1 MFAELVPALRS
12 YRRGKGYTAAAVL
25 TLAVGLSANAVIF
38 SAVLAVLL
46 RPLPFR
52 APERLVWVGHAH
64 REKGVVPAFSSQ
76 DFDDLA
82 RSVAGPGPGRA
93 FASLA
98 DYAWF
103 PGNSGMTLSG
113 AGEPLRVP
121 VASVSGAFF
130 STLGMRAA
138 LGRPLLPSDD
148 RPGGNHVVVLSHRL
162 WHSRFGAD
170 RAVVGRKVTL
180 DGAPFTIAGVMPPEL
195 AFPGR
200 EVGIW
205 APLSLVG
212 DDKVPHLR
220 EVRWLSVVG
229 RLSPGVTLRAAT
241 TQATTVLSR
250 LERQFA
256 RSNEGWGTAALRP
269 LAEVVTGD
277 VRPLLSVV
285 FLAVGLVLLIIC
297 VNLANLS
304 LARTIARRGEMAI
317 RAALGAT
324 PARLAGQ
331 LLIESVGLA
340 LAGSALGLLMA
351 ELGIGGLASVAADY
365 LPRADEIRLDSAV
378 ALFTVALAVACGFA
392 FGEMSA
398 RQATGRDLRQALQQG
413 GGAGREDHGYGGKM
427 LVMVQTALATLL
439 LVGAGL
445 LLRTFWQLQHVDPG
459 FQAAHVLSLSISI
472 PDAQTS
478 KPDRGARYRGEILR
492 RLRGLPGVL
501 AVGASHS
508 QPLAGQGEAYA
519 FVPVGAADP
528 RPVTPEEGLLV
539 VSSGY
544 FHALGIPIL
553 RGRDFATRDE
563 DGSAPP
569 ALIVS
574 RSLARQL
581 WPGEEAVGKR
591 LRDGEVELTVVGVV
605 ADVHGKGLAKPAGP
619 AVYAPLRLFPFATV
633 KLLVRTAG
641 DPLSVLATTRQAIW
655 QVNPEQ
661 PISEVAP
668 LSQLVA
674 DDIGRPRLL
683 SSLVAGFGALAALLA
698 ALGIY
703 GVTAQGVRR
712 RTQEIGVRMAL
723 GADRA
728 RVLGLVVRQ
737 GMALALGGLACGLV
751 AALGLARLLSGLLFG
766 VGAADPL
773 TYAGVALLVATAA
786 LAASY
791 LPAREAAAVDPLV
804 AIKTT

>member
-1 MFAELVPALRS
+1 MTTDLLQALRS
-12 YRRGKGYTAAAVL
+12 FRRSKGYMAAALL
-25 TLAVGLSANAVIF
+25 TLAVGLGANAVIF

-64 REKGVVPAFSSQ
+64 RERGIVAAFSSQ

-82 RSVAGPGPGRA
+82 RSTAGPGRA
-93 FASLA
+93 FANLA

-103 PGNSGMTLSG
+103 PGNSGMSLTG

-130 STLGMRAA
+130 STLGMQAA

-148 RPGGNHVVVLSHRL
+148 RPGANHVVVLSHRL
-162 WHSRFGAD
+162 WRSRFGAD
-170 RAVVGRKVTL
+170 RMVVGRKVTL

-195 AFPGR
+195 AFPAR

-212 DDKVPHLR
+212 DDKVPHSR
-220 EVRWLSVVG
+220 EVRWLNVVG

-241 TQATTVLSR
+241 TQATAVLSR
-250 LERQFA
+250 LERQYA
-256 RSNEGWGTAALRP
+256 ASNEGWGTAALRP
-269 LAEVVTGD
+269 LAEKVTGD
-277 VRPLLSVV
+277 VRPLLAVLFS
-285 FLAVGLVLLIIC
+285 AVGLVLLVIC

-304 LARTIARRGEMAI
+304 LARTLGRRRELAI
-317 RAALGAT
+317 RASLGAT

-331 LLIESVGLA
+331 LLIESAGLA
-340 LAGSALGLLMA
+340 LAGGALGLLMA
-351 ELGIGGLASVAADY
+351 ELGIGALAGVAAGY
-365 LPRADEIRLDSAV
+365 LPRADEIRLDATV
-378 ALFTVALAVACGFA
+378 ALFTLALAVTCGFL

-398 RQATGRDLRQALQQG
+398 RQATGPDLRQALQQG
-413 GGAGREDHGYGGKM
+413 GGAGQGGPGHGARL
-427 LVMVQTALATLL
+427 LVVVQTALATLL

-445 LLRTFWQLQHVDPG
+445 LVRSFWRLQNVDPG
-459 FQAAHVLSLSISI
+459 FQAAHVLSLGISI
-472 PDAQTS
+472 PDAQANG
-478 KPDRGARYRGEILR
+478 PDGGARYRREILD

-501 AVGASHS
+501 AVGASHT
-508 QPLAGQGEAYA
+508 QPLAGQGEEYA
-519 FVPVGAADP
+519 FAPVGAADP
-528 RPVTPEEGLLV
+528 RPVTPKQGLLI
-539 VSSGY
+539 VSTGY
-544 FHALGIPIL
+544 FHALGIPLL
-553 RGRDFATRDE
+553 RGRDFDARD
-563 DGSAPP
+563 DAGSAPA

-574 RSLARQL
+574 QSLAQQL
-581 WPGEEAVGKR
+581 WPGQAAVGKR
-591 LRDGEVELTVVGVV
+591 LRDGNVDLTVVGVV
-605 ADVHGKGLAKPAGP
+605 ADVHGQGLANPTGP
-619 AVYAPLRLFPFATV
+619 AIYGPLRLFPRATV
-633 KLLVRTAG
+633 KLFVRAAG
-641 DPLSVLATTRQAIW
+641 NPLAVARAARRAIW
-655 QVNPEQ
+655 QVNADQ

-668 LSQLVA
+668 LSRLVA

-683 SSLVAGFGALAALLA
+683 SSLVAGFGALAALLV

-737 GMALALGGLACGLV
+737 GMALALCGIACGLV
-751 AALGLARLLSGLLFG
+751 AALGLARLLAGLLYG
-766 VGAADPL
+766 VGAADPP
-773 TYAGVALLVATAA
+773 TYAGVALLVATVA
-786 LAASY
+786 LAAAY
-791 LPAREAAAVDPLV
+791 LPAREAAAVDPLQ

>member
-1 MFAELVPALRS
+1 MIAQIVPALRS
-12 YRRGKGYTAAAVL
+12 FRRSKGYTATALL

-52 APERLVWVGHAH
+52 APERLVWIGHAH
-64 REKGVVPAFSSQ
+64 RERGVVAAFSPQ

-82 RSVAGPGPGRA
+82 RSVAGPGRA

-103 PGNSGMTLSG
+103 PGNSGMTLIG

-130 STLGMRAA
+130 STLGMQAA
-138 LGRPLLPSDD
+138 LGRPLLPVDD
-148 RPGGNHVVVLSHRL
+148 RPGSNHVVVLGDRL

-170 RAVVGRKVTL
+170 RGVVGRKVTL
-180 DGAPFTIAGVMPPEL
+180 DGAPYTIAGVMPPEME
-195 AFPGR
+195 FPAR

-229 RLSPGVTLRAAT
+229 RLSPGVTPRAAT

-256 RSNEGWGTAALRP
+256 ASNEGWGTAALRP

-277 VRPLLSVV
+277 VRPLLSVL
-285 FLAVGLVLLIIC
+285 FLSVGLVLLIIC

-304 LARTIARRGEMAI
+304 LARTMGRRGELAI

-340 LAGSALGLLMA
+340 LAGGALGLLMA
-351 ELGIGGLASVAADY
+351 KVGIGGLAGVAASY

-378 ALFTVALAVACGFA
+378 ALFTLALAVACGFV

-398 RQATGRDLRQALQQG
+398 RQATGGDLRQALQQG
-413 GGAGREDHGYGGKM
+413 SGASREAQGHGTRV
-427 LVMVQTALATLL
+427 LVVVQTALATLL

-472 PDAQTS
+472 PDALTS
-478 KPDRGARYRGEILR
+478 GPDGGTRYRGEIER

-501 AVGASHS
+501 AVGGSHT
-508 QPLAGQGEAYA
+508 QPLAGGGEAYA

-528 RPVTPEEGLLV
+528 RPVTPQEGLLI
-539 VSSGY
+539 VSAGY

-563 DGSAPP
+563 EGSAPP

-574 RSLARQL
+574 QGLAHQL
-581 WPGEEAVGKR
+581 WPGEDAVGKR
-591 LRDGEVELTVVGVV
+591 LRDGKVELTVVGVV
-605 ADVHGKGLAKPAGP
+605 ADVHGRGLATPAGP
-619 AVYAPLRLFPFATV
+619 AVYAPLGRFPRSTV
-633 KLLVRTAG
+633 KLFVRTVG
-641 DPLSVLATTRQAIW
+641 DPLSVLAAARRAIW

-683 SSLVAGFGALAALLA
+683 SSLVAGFGGLAALLA

-728 RVLGLVVRQ
+728 RVVGLVVRQ
-737 GMALALGGLACGLV
+737 GMALALGGLACGL
-751 AALGLARLLSGLLFG
+751 AAAFGLAHLLAGLLFG
-766 VGAADPL
+766 VGTADPP
-773 TYAGVALLVATAA
+773 TYAGVTLLVAAA
-786 LAASY
+786 AFAASY
-791 LPAREAAAVDPLV
+791 LPAREAAAVDPLA